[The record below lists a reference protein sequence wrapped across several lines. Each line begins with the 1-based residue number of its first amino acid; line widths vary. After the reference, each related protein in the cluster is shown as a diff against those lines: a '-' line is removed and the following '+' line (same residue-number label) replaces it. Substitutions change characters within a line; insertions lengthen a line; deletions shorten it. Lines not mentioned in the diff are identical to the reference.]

1 MAIVKY
7 RVDSRMLHGQTAA
20 AWGKVLHVDEYIVI
34 NEKTANDPMQVTL
47 LQLAGT
53 GCDVKVCSP
62 EEAMEL
68 FEEDELEGERTFVVF
83 KTIDDAVELA
93 ELGWQMDEISIG
105 GMFEEKGRDRVQ
117 YEKCLFVDEHDKEC
131 FRKLE
136 AHGVHLVH
144 QVVPEYKESNVK
156 EVPAF
161 NISMTYK
168 LDGNSLIVTVPFKE
182 ISYRLKWSSRYK
194 GCWY

>member
-53 GCDVKVCSP
+53 GCDVTVCSP

-93 ELGWQMDEISIG
+93 ELGWKMDEISIG

-117 YEKCLFVDEHDKEC
+117 YDKTLFVDEHDKEC
-131 FRKLE
+131 FRILE
-136 AHGVHLVH
+136 SHGVHLVS
-144 QVVPEYKESNVK
+144 QVVPEYKASNVK
-156 EVPAF
+156 DLVK
-161 NISMTYK
+161 Y
-168 LDGNSLIVTVPFKE
+168 
-182 ISYRLKWSSRYK
+182 
-194 GCWY
+194 